1 MYSADSGAHLTC
13 LWRKSNQRRLSFSS
27 GWYGIKSRLHNIC
40 VASAIGSLYY
50 LDAGSQTT
58 GSNQQAQLNLT
69 GVSKMAFAAVL
80 LVLLLC
86 IVVCHYIASKRGLNP
101 VFWGVMGG
109 LFGPFA
115 ILFVLIKKT
124 KQSPDSSDIQS
135 R

>member
-1 MYSADSGAHLTC
+1 
-13 LWRKSNQRRLSFSS
+13 
-27 GWYGIKSRLHNIC
+27 
-40 VASAIGSLYY
+40 
-50 LDAGSQTT
+50 
-58 GSNQQAQLNLT
+58 
-69 GVSKMAFAAVL
+69 MAFSVVL